1 MAKAKPKQK
10 MPVSERAKIF
20 APFAALKGL
29 DEALA
34 QKEKLKEPK
43 RELSEDSS
51 AELDYKLRSVTKGA
65 VITVIYY
72 DRLEERY
79 VQLTGKVER
88 LDCVHK
94 LLDMTQTE
102 IPFEDLYDIK

>member
-1 MAKAKPKQK
+1 MAKTKPKKK

-20 APFAALKGL
+20 APFSALKGL

-34 QKEKLKEPK
+34 QKERLKEPK
-43 RELSEDSS
+43 RELSEDS
-51 AELDYKLRSVTKGA
+51 ATELDLKLHSVYNGA

-79 VQLTGKVER
+79 IQLTGKVEK

-94 LLDMTQTE
+94 LINMTKNE